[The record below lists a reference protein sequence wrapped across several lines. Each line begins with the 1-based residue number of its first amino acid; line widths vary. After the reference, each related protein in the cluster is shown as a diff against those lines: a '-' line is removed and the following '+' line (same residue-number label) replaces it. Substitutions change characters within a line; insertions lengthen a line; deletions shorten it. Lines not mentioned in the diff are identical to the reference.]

1 MAIRKSYKEDIF
13 VNKDLNNTMKL
24 CENALEAGNFTKIKK
39 NNTLN
44 QLTANYKKLT
54 VWGEV
59 TISLSPKVKDQGTK
73 IAIDCMANVD
83 NAFALFKSPG
93 KTILGKFKD
102 NLK

>member
-13 VNKDLNNTMKL
+13 LNKDINNTMKL
-24 CENALEAGNFTKIKK
+24 CENALEAGNFTNIKK
-39 NNTLN
+39 NNTIN

-54 VWGEV
+54 VWGEI
-59 TISLSPKVKDQGTK
+59 TISLSPKDQGTK

>member
-24 CENALEAGNFTKIKK
+24 CENALEAGNFTMIKK

-54 VWGEV
+54 VWGEI
-59 TISLSPKVKDQGTK
+59 TISLSPKDKGTK
-73 IAIDCMANVD
+73 IAIDCMAHVD
-83 NAFALFKSPG
+83 NVFALFKSPG
-93 KTILGKFKD
+93 KTILEKFKD
-102 NLK
+102 NLE

>member
-1 MAIRKSYKEDIF
+1 MAIKKSYKEDVF
-13 VNKDLNNTMKL
+13 LNKDINNTMKL
-24 CENALEAGNFTKIKK
+24 CENALEAGNFTNIKK
-39 NNTLN
+39 NNTIN

-54 VWGEV
+54 VWGEI
-59 TISLSPKVKDQGTK
+59 TISLSPKDKGTK

>member
-1 MAIRKSYKEDIF
+1 M
-13 VNKDLNNTMKL
+13 
-24 CENALEAGNFTKIKK
+24 
-39 NNTLN
+39 
-44 QLTANYKKLT
+44 TANYKKLT
-54 VWGEV
+54 VWGEI
-59 TISLSPKVKDQGTK
+59 TISLSPKDQGTK